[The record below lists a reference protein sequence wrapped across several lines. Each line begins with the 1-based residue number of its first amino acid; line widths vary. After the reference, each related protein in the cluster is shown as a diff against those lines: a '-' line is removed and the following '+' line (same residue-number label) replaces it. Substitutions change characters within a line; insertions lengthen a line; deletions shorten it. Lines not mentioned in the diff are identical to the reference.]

1 MNIYFY
7 HEGTDTSL
15 PELMVAS
22 ARQSNPH
29 LPVVQISDSKTPK
42 VSGVSV
48 HLKFDVSVRGVMF
61 RRALCYSY
69 ALRTLGGL
77 GIFVDTDM
85 LFLRQIDF
93 NQILLNSE
101 GVIILC
107 RRSYDN
113 QSIFNHKH
121 YPGLEDYAG
130 KTLGECFPFLGSFIT
145 TGSQLALN
153 RIAEKMAA
161 LSDEKQNWYGDQ
173 IALADL
179 ANDLDISV
187 IEVPESRYGYVPQL
201 RENFDTSKLAT
212 DIKLVHFKGDRKK
225 LMRRCYELLFK
236 QSLNCPNESGHLGPV
251 L

>member
-15 PELMVAS
+15 PEMMVAS
-22 ARQSNPH
+22 ARQTNPH

-85 LFLRQIDF
+85 LFLKEIDF
-93 NQILLNSE
+93 NRMLLISE

-113 QSIFNHKH
+113 DSVFNHNH
-121 YPGLEDYAG
+121 YPGFEEYAE
-130 KTLGECFPFLGSFIT
+130 KTLGACFPFLGSFIA

-153 RIAEKMAA
+153 RIVEKMAA
-161 LSDEKQNWYGDQ
+161 LSEEKQKWYGDQ

-179 ANDLDISV
+179 ENDHDILV
-187 IEVPESRYGYVPQL
+187 VEVPESRYGYVPQL
-201 RENFDTSKLAT
+201 CENFDVSKLDT
-212 DIKLVHFKGDRKK
+212 DIKLVHFKGARKQ
-225 LMRRCYELLFK
+225 LMRSSYEYLLK
-236 QSLNCPNESGHLGPV
+236 QGLNCPNES
-251 L
+251 